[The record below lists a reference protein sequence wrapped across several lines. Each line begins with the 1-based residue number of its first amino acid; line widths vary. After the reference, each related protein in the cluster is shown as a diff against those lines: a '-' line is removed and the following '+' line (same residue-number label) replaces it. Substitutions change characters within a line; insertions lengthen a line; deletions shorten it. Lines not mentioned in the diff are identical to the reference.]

1 MNFSTVPPTYT
12 PPGVQVVEEGMD
24 ITVALTVEARPAA
37 LTSPTLAR
45 DGGATVASDTVVTAI
60 SVVFV
65 DVQRAD
71 AGLYTL
77 TSTNDAGEGSVD
89 FTLDVQCK
97 LQGLYYVVVLYGF
110 TYY

>member
-12 PPGVQVVEEGMD
+12 PPGVQVVEEGMG
-24 ITVALTVEARPAA
+24 ITVALTVVARPAA

-45 DGGATVASDTVVTAI
+45 DGGATVPMDTVVAAD
-60 SVVFV
+60 SVTFV

-77 TSTNDAGEGSVD
+77 TSTNDAGQGSVN

-97 LQGLYYVVVLYGF
+97 LQGLY
-110 TYY
+110 TYIIMWLF